1 MNKNVSQKK
10 SSGKVSSSV
19 KSIKTRQEFEY
30 LQAIAEH
37 ELGFSNPCPHHNKY
51 FLCQECEIRIREQD
65 IIDRIE
71 YCMNQCLFGTSYE
84 IEQLNQCLF
93 GTSYEIEQHL
103 GWYDIETES
112 IITSTQL
119 RALVNEFSGTFIHS
133 MPIMKN
139 TIDVGSIGDN

>member
-84 IEQLNQCLF
+84 IEQ
-93 GTSYEIEQHL
+93 HL